1 MAASF
6 LRKIFEQWNRR
17 LPTIGA
23 LDFAFFM
30 VAVVSGVILV
40 LPYDVTAPKDS
51 LQVMM
56 LTSQGGVFFRSLHY
70 WSAQAFTVLA
80 LLHVIEFLLKKGEE
94 KVSSGLWI
102 RLSVGIPVILYVM
115 LSGFILKGDAEAE
128 LARQIFGGLVEAL
141 PLLGDYLSF
150 IFLGREGDLQIVYVH
165 HAATATLFTWIIII
179 EHVKRFWPDLVSH
192 IYAMGLSIV
201 FSVIIPASLHSS
213 GDPVVKGP
221 WYFIGF
227 QEILHWMTRPV
238 LSVAV
243 LVLFLSVFMGLPKI
257 NEKYR
262 SRVKIFFSSMLF
274 IYFIFTIIGWA
285 FRGAGWQFQVPWQ

>member
-1 MAASF
+1 M
-6 LRKIFEQWNRR
+6 
-17 LPTIGA
+17 GA

-30 VAVVSGVILV
+30 VAVVSGIILV

-56 LTSQGGVFFRSLHY
+56 LTSRGGVFFRSLHY
-70 WSAQAFTVLA
+70 WSAQVFTVLA

-94 KVSSGLWI
+94 KVSRGLWV
-102 RLSVGIPVILYVM
+102 RLSLGIPVILYVM

-128 LARQIFGGLVEAL
+128 LARQIFGGLVESL
-141 PLLGDYLSF
+141 PFAGEYLSF
-150 IFLGREGDLQIVYVH
+150 ALLGREGDLQIVYIH

-201 FSVIIPASLHSS
+201 FSFFLPAPLHTA

-227 QEILHWMTRPV
+227 QEVLHWMSRPV
-238 LSVAV
+238 ISV
-243 LVLFLSVFMGLPKI
+243 LVLMLFFGVFMALPKI
-257 NEKYR
+257 NEQYR
-262 SRVKIFFSSMLF
+262 GRVKSFFSFLLIFYLF
-274 IYFIFTIIGWA
+274 FTIFGWF
-285 FRGAGWQFQVPWQ
+285 FRGAGWQFQLPW